1 MSTLKLEAIAEANGS
16 YRFVGVPAGDF
27 GVVFASGVTKLSNFI
42 ASPVNVGYD
51 LTDSDGVPLYSDG
64 SDTYSQVFS

>member
-1 MSTLKLEAIAEANGS
+1 M
-16 YRFVGVPAGDF
+16 
-27 GVVFASGVTKLSNFI
+27 SNFL

-64 SDTYSQVFS
+64 SDTYSPGVFLKLTQISDLIMPEIEDISAGTTLLVGAMTLVLCR